1 MKATAAGEAGGMS
14 IVPFKFKPELE
25 AAMTSFAEGKFNA
38 VEIVSHL
45 NMHAHLTNICFVYHW
60 LG

>member
-1 MKATAAGEAGGMS
+1 MTAAAASEAGGMS

-25 AAMTSFAEGKFNA
+25 EAMSAFAEGKYNA

-45 NMHAHLTNICFVYHW
+45 NMHVHMTNICFVYH
-60 LG
+60 